1 MEGLIVKLKLQYFG
15 YLMLRESVPGQVDKK
30 SGGGA
35 GKERGVSGILKE
47 EERKS
52 FFFPLYI
59 P

>member
-1 MEGLIVKLKLQYFG
+1 MKLKLQYFG

-30 SGGGA
+30 SGGGE
-35 GKERGVSGILKE
+35 GGGQGEGVSGILKE